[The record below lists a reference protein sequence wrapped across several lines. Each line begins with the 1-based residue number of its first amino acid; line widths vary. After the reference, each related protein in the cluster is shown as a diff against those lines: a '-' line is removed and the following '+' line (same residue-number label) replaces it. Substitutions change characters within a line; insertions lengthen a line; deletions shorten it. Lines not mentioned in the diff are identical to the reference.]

1 MPIRK
6 SSLSLVGSP
15 PTGGEPPPTSPGAKL
30 WKSEMA
36 ERKFTRAGD
45 RELLKQI
52 CIMTDRVEA
61 IAEQIEADGEVYRV
75 RGKPTPHPALRD
87 ELAARAFIA
96 RSLARL
102 GIVGEPKEERRVG
115 RPATG
120 ASCRITY
127 EQLQE
132 LRGDDD
138 DE

>member
-1 MPIRK
+1 
-6 SSLSLVGSP
+6 
-15 PTGGEPPPTSPGAKL
+15 
-30 WKSEMA
+30 MA

-61 IAEQIEADGEVYRV
+61 IAEQIEADGEN
-75 RGKPTPHPALRD
+75 PTPHPALRD

-102 GIVGEPKEERRVG
+102 RIVGEPKEGRRVG

-120 ASCRITY
+120 ASCGITY